1 VLRVIPASGSVSE
14 EERKRGGSLRVSYRR
29 DAGQGYG
36 KGLVAIV
43 LKKGKRLHAGDLQPY
58 FRFERGRG
66 VPNPGYPKIENRH
79 ASDNPACGLDDQH
92 DLCPGD
98 PFNSGRC

>member
-1 VLRVIPASGSVSE
+1 LVSEAGWKHSGSLLL
-14 EERKRGGSLRVSYRR
+14 GYRC

-58 FRFERGRG
+58 FRFERGGG
-66 VPNPGYPKIENRH
+66 VPNPRNPKIGNRH
-79 ASDNPACGLDDQH
+79 AI
-92 DLCPGD
+92 
-98 PFNSGRC
+98 